1 MTDPLSIAASVAGLC
16 TLAESVVHRSRA
28 FVKAARG
35 SEKEIAKLI
44 RSTAQL
50 YGILE
55 QIRFLEKSFDDG
67 FATIYT
73 VRAEQ
78 LYECENTLHKLEKI
92 LRRSD
97 PSTGS
102 GFMGSTRKKVEWALD
117 GKEVAGILR
126 DIEDH
131 KSTLNLALNATTTW
145 KWERLGIGMR
155 DLAFEVGGNSMKIQT

>member
-67 FATIYT
+67 FATMYT

-117 GKEVAGILR
+117 GKEVAGILK

-131 KSTLNLALNATTTW
+131 KSTLSLALNANEMYAMISLS
-145 KWERLGIGMR
+145 KEEFIRCL
-155 DLAFEVGGNSMKIQT
+155 Q